1 MNNKKDKV
9 VLGIWMDHAHA
20 QIIECPNRGMEIR
33 VVKNDFTHQAK
44 QESLQKGELHM
55 HHKEQQQQAKYY
67 ANLAEVIRHYKDV
80 VLFGPTDAKIELY
93 NIIKSD
99 AACSDIDID
108 VVQSDNIT
116 ENQKVAFV
124 REHFFGH

>member
-1 MNNKKDKV
+1 
-9 VLGIWMDHAHA
+9 MDHAHA

-33 VVKNDFTHQAK
+33 VVNNDFTHQAK

-80 VLFGPTDAKIELY
+80 VLFGPTDAKKDRNSLFAPGTISSAWMQE
-93 NIIKSD
+93 
-99 AACSDIDID
+99 
-108 VVQSDNIT
+108 
-116 ENQKVAFV
+116 
-124 REHFFGH
+124 R